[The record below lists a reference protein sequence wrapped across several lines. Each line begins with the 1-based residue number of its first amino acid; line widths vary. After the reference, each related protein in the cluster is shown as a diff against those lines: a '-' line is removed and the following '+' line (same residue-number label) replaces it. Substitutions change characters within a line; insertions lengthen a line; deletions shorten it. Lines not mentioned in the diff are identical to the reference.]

1 VDAEVEAVEETEEV
15 AAVEVEAEVEVA
27 AAATEEETSEE
38 EAVVRTDDG
47 SSALAKVS
55 ADRVEVV
62 KFTGSDRSDTVQGDS
77 SADGVSDGAVSDANP
92 PAVVPT
98 IYTLAG
104 TSFEKGVTLYHIQMT
119 DGRNLQWAAPVR
131 KRYTE
136 FCQMHAKLQAS
147 SLPHCKSLPA
157 LPSKGGMI
165 SFLRSRQNKKVV
177 DDRERK
183 FTAILEFI
191 SLHRELANSS
201 VFQSFVS
208 QRS

>member
-1 VDAEVEAVEETEEV
+1 MSREPADVL
-15 AAVEVEAEVEVA
+15 AAQIVSDVI
-27 AAATEEETSEE
+27 E
-38 EAVVRTDDG
+38 EATALTESVSP
-47 SSALAKVS
+47 SSVTKIS
-55 ADRVEVV
+55 SQVED
-62 KFTGSDRSDTVQGDS
+62 TESLRSDKSDTVQGGS
-77 SADGVSDGAVSDANP
+77 SVDGVSSVGAVSDSNP
-92 PAVVPT
+92 PVVVPT

-119 DGRNLQWAAPVR
+119 DGRNLQWSSPVC

-147 SLPHCKSLPA
+147 SLPHCKALPA

-165 SFLRSRQNKKVV
+165 TFLRSRQNKKVV
-177 DDRERK
+177 DERERK

-191 SLHRELANSS
+191 SRHRELANSS
-201 VFQSFVS
+201 IFQSFVN